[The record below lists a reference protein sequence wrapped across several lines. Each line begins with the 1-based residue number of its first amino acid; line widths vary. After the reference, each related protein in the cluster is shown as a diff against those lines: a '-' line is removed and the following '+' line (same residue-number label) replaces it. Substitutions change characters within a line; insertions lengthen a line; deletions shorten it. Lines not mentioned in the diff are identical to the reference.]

1 MAFSGTSPESYG
13 GGGLRRFDHS
23 CAEAPRKESAG
34 SGAPG
39 SAGAMG
45 DLAGAD
51 GAAGARWGREGAAQS
66 AKRADDGR
74 NEPYGLGLADE

>member
-1 MAFSGTSPESYG
+1 VAGDRLAPNGATRESSLGAGLAKLNGGTPTMSSGGE
-13 GGGLRRFDHS
+13 LRS
-23 CAEAPRKESAG
+23 AAE
-34 SGAPG
+34 
-39 SAGAMG
+39 
-45 DLAGAD
+45 AD